1 MTVILASTSP
11 TRQLLLTNAGV
22 SFATARPDVDENRL
36 RSANP
41 QWRPDDVAPALA
53 QAKALAVSG
62 LRPDALVLGADQ
74 TLICD
79 HRIHAKPLDVA
90 DARKQLAALRGRS
103 HTLHSALCCARN
115 GSVVWR
121 HDARAELTMRDWSP
135 AFLDQYIA
143 KLGGDIL
150 TTVGGYKVEGLG
162 LQLFSRI
169 SGDHSVILGLPLL
182 PLLDFLRSEG
192 EIAS

>member
-22 SFATARPDVDENRL
+22 TFVTARPDVDEDRL

-53 QAKALAVSG
+53 QAKAVAVSG

-79 HRIHAKPLDVA
+79 HRLYAKPRDEA
-90 DARKQLAALRGRS
+90 DAREQLTALRGRT
-103 HTLHSALCCARN
+103 HILHSALCCARN
-115 GSVVWR
+115 GIAVWR
-121 HDARAELTMRDWSP
+121 HEARAELTMREWSP
-135 AFLDQYIA
+135 AFLDQYVA
-143 KLGGDIL
+143 KLGADIL
-150 TTVGGYKVEGLG
+150 TTVGGYKIEGLG
-162 LQLFSRI
+162 LQLFSHI

-182 PLLDFLRSEG
+182 PLLEFLRSEG

>member
-22 SFATARPDVDENRL
+22 SFATARPDVDEERL

-41 QWRPDDVAPALA
+41 QWRPDEVAPALA
-53 QAKALAVSG
+53 EAKALAVSD

-79 HRIHAKPLDVA
+79 HRLYAKPIDEA
-90 DARKQLAALRGRS
+90 DARKQLAALRGRA
-103 HTLHSALCCARN
+103 HILHSALCCARN

-135 AFLDQYIA
+135 AFLDHYIA
-143 KLGGDIL
+143 KLGKDVL

-169 SGDHSVILGLPLL
+169 TGDHSVILGLPLL

>member
-22 SFATARPDVDENRL
+22 SFTTARPDVDEDRL

-41 QWRPDDVAPALA
+41 QWRPDDVAPGLA
-53 QAKALAVSG
+53 EAKELAVSG
-62 LRPDALVLGADQ
+62 LRPDALVLGEDQ
-74 TLICD
+74 TMICD
-79 HRIHAKPLDVA
+79 HRFYAKPIDKA
-90 DARKQLAALRGRS
+90 DARKQLVALRGRT
-103 HTLHSALCCARN
+103 HVLHSALCCARH

-121 HDARAELTMRDWSP
+121 HDARAELTMREWSP

-143 KLGGDIL
+143 KLGEDIL

-182 PLLDFLRSEG
+182 PLLDFLRSQD